1 MGFAVLA
8 GGRVSSLAIRVSQ
21 RRIKELSFECGM
33 LSYPSWSNTDRP
45 LESED
50 IAHAIKTRFFLAP
63 DDTRDPNCYMMAETH
78 AARIA
83 WLIKYTDLK
92 RLTITICGGRIVDG
106 NHRFAACL
114 YSGMECINCVL
125 IQNASEEQVTAA

>member
-1 MGFAVLA
+1 MT
-8 GGRVSSLAIRVSQ
+8 IKISQ
-21 RRIKELSFECGM
+21 RRIKELSFECGV
-33 LSYPSWSNTDRP
+33 LSYPIWANTDRP
-45 LESED
+45 VKSGD

-63 DDTRDPNCYMMAETH
+63 DDARDPNLYMTAETH

-83 WLIKYTDLK
+83 WLINHTDLK
-92 RLTITICGGRIVDG
+92 RLTITICGGRIADG

-114 YSGMECINCVL
+114 YSDMEYINCVL

>member
-1 MGFAVLA
+1 MT
-8 GGRVSSLAIRVSQ
+8 IRISQ
-21 RRIKELSFECGM
+21 RRIKELSFEYGV
-33 LSYPSWSNTDRP
+33 LGYPIWANTDRP

-63 DDTRDPNCYMMAETH
+63 DDARDPNLYMTAETH

-92 RLTITICGGRIVDG
+92 RLTITICEGRIADG

-114 YSGMECINCVL
+114 FSGMEYINCVL
-125 IQNASEEQVTAA
+125 VQSDSQKQVAAA